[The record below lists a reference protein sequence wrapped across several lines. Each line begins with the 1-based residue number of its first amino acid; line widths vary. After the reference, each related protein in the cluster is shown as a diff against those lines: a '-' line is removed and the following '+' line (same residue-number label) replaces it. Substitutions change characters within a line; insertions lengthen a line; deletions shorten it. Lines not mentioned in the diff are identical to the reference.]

1 MNPVWLFMG
10 SIILSVLLI
19 IAVSPTHAN
28 PNSAQACEDSK

>member
-19 IAVSPTHAN
+19 IAVSPTHAK
-28 PNSAQACEDSK
+28 PNSTQVCEGNK